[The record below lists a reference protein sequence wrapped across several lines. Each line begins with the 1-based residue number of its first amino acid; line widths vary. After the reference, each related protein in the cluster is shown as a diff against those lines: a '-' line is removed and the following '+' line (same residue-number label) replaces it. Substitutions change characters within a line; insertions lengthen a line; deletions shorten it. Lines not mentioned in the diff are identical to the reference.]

1 MVTCLIFEI
10 YPIKVTK
17 VVSSDLDHDTS
28 WLKNQMRFVKLLSCD
43 LEPDITSKFMSSDID
58 PDTSIFKNQT
68 RFRSVTLLS

>member
-43 LEPDITSKFMSSDID
+43 LEPDITMNT
-58 PDTSIFKNQT
+58 PQNIFI
-68 RFRSVTLLS
+68 

>member
-1 MVTCLIFEI
+1 MVVFYDIDPATLRLNNN
-10 YPIKVTK
+10 T
-17 VVSSDLDHDTS
+17 
-28 WLKNQMRFVKLLSCD
+28 WLQFFTLLSCD